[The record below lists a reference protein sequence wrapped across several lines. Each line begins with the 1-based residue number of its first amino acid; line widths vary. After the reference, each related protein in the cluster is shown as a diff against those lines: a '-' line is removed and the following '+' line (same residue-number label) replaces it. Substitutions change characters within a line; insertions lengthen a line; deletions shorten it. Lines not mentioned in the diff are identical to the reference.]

1 MITQAY
7 EVKSIPRIQQVIAI
21 LWPSFLMA
29 GVATVLFFVMVDPV
43 DLGTAMRIENIEPL
57 GAYTIGFFLFLLLTS
72 LSSAL
77 TCYFE
82 RPCEKINRKRH

>member
-7 EVKSIPRIQQVIAI
+7 EIKSIPRIQQVIAI

-43 DLGTAMRIENIEPL
+43 DLGAAMWIENVDRL
-57 GAYTIGFFLFLLLTS
+57 GAYTIGFFMFWLLTS
-72 LSSAL
+72 LSSGL

-82 RPCEKINRKRH
+82 KPCEKINKTRQ